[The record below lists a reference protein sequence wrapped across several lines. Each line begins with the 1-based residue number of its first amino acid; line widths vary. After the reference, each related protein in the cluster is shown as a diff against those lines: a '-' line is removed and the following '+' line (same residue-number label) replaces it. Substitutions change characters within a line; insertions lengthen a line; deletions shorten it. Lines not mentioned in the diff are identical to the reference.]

1 MTSIVYP
8 RHDPFERIDVDG
20 SIVTG
25 ARRSRIQKEFW
36 PIIERVIEYVA
47 RIEPGASLYVY
58 GSVATGKSRVGS
70 SDVDLVTIGVDAA
83 EAKHLASVLSAAHRG
98 LCRGVEVGAAQL
110 SEYVGSSDEAYGNRV
125 FLRHYCV
132 HLLGPDPASAL
143 PKYPADRAAARGFN
157 GDIGLRV
164 AQWRAELREP
174 TSASLA
180 RRLARKTLFA
190 VAGLVS
196 MHDAIWT
203 TNRVA
208 SAHRWGVVKPELA
221 DALAT
226 LASWGFSSS
235 VQPSKAEVQ
244 MALDGV
250 VTEVV
255 AAFQERIGLW
265 RSDRDA

>member
-1 MTSIVYP
+1 MTSIVYTG
-8 RHDPFERIDVDG
+8 HDPFERIDVDG
-20 SIVTG
+20 NIVTG

-36 PIIERVIEYVA
+36 PVLEHAIEYVA
-47 RIEPGASLYVY
+47 RIEPGASVYVY
-58 GSVATGKSRVGS
+58 GSVATGKSRIGR

-83 EAKHLASVLSAAHRG
+83 AATHLASVLSVAHRG
-98 LCRGVEVGAAQL
+98 LCRGVEVGAGQL
-110 SEYVGSSDEAYGNRV
+110 SDYEGSSDEAYGNRV

-132 HLLGPDPASAL
+132 HLVGPDPASAL

-157 GDIGLRV
+157 GDIGLRAV
-164 AQWRAELREP
+164 QWRAELREP

-180 RRLARKTLFA
+180 RGLARKTLFA

-196 MHDAIWT
+196 MHDAVWT
-203 TNRVA
+203 TDRVA
-208 SAHRWGVVKPELA
+208 SAHRWGMIKTELA

-235 VQPSKAEVQ
+235 VQPSKAQVQ

-265 RSDRDA
+265 RSDGDA